1 MPESVL
7 RTRHRC
13 RASAVIG
20 PSPREV
26 RLSAAVSVPRR
37 RRRSRRARRDA
48 LVFLAMALPNFVL
61 IGAFTYRPLIMNI
74 YYSTLNWTLGSAT
87 ATIVGFGNYVRFFTS
102 DAAGVVLTTT
112 AIFAVLTVG
121 GSMLLGLLVALALN
135 TKVRG
140 QTLARAS
147 VFAPY
152 VLSGVGVG
160 LVWLFTVSYT
170 HLRAHETDS
179 YLVCRL

>member
-74 YYSTLNWTLGSAT
+74 YYSTLNWTLGSAS
-87 ATIVGFGNYVRFFTS
+87 ATIVGFGKYVRFFTS
-102 DAAGVVLTTT
+102 DAADGEHGEDRRGGQDDAGGIAGEEPHVV
-112 AIFAVLTVG
+112 A
-121 GSMLLGLLVALALN
+121 
-135 TKVRG
+135 
-140 QTLARAS
+140 
-147 VFAPY
+147 
-152 VLSGVGVG
+152 
-160 LVWLFTVSYT
+160 
-170 HLRAHETDS
+170 ETDDRGRGRAQGP
-179 YLVCRL
+179 VQRRVVDVHDQRAVREGADQDDVRKRHREDHERIATGAA